1 MSTRNENRQCIR
13 LIVALT
19 IIVLAG
25 IGIAATVASLL
36 VQTVNATDA
45 MTDKTVE
52 EEAARY

>member
-25 IGIAATVASLL
+25 IAIAATVASLL

-45 MTDKTVE
+45 ITDTTVE